1 MPTIPLFAWPFIDIL
16 QSSGQGGAMTRKRVI
31 KMRIKTFIAA
41 IAVFA
46 GGAAWAPAP
55 LASAAPPAAADD
67 TKMHGVYHYA
77 DEDGGHG
84 TWIVHTTCAPG
95 CVAHVSTSMDSGF
108 DAPLVDG
115 RYTVNRSI
123 PEGAICPDNSQHQ
136 IDVTQSWDPVTLS
149 GEVDFLTTSAP
160 CGLEDHRDV
169 FTLTKVG

>member
-1 MPTIPLFAWPFIDIL
+1 
-16 QSSGQGGAMTRKRVI
+16 
-31 KMRIKTFIAA
+31 MRIHTFIAA

-55 LASAAPPAAADD
+55 LASAAPPAAADA
-67 TKMHGVYHYA
+67 KMNGVYHYA

-123 PEGAICPDNSQHQ
+123 PEGAICPDSSQHP

-160 CGLEDHRDV
+160 CGLEDNRDV